1 MPEVARAILA
11 SGIGGL
17 ADSRL
22 SNLRRMKEAGIKVEM
37 LLLRSPALSE
47 ATEAVKLAEVSLN
60 SEFEV
65 VASLA
70 QEARALGKLHRV
82 ILMVDVGDRRE
93 GLLPEDVEGVAR
105 KIESLEGIRLLGLGS
120 NVGCLS
126 GISPSPKDTQLLV
139 QLAVRVEE
147 AIGRE
152 LAVISGGSSIHLR
165 MVEQGRLPA
174 RINQLRI
181 GEGILLGSDPA
192 DGRPFSYTSQDAF
205 TLTAEV
211 IEVKWKPALPQRE
224 SGHVVLEEHP
234 IREDQA
240 LRCRAIVAV
249 GTQDVRIEGLSPR
262 TPGMRIIGASSDHLV
277 LSILVQKKEE
287 VIAENGMVVAESV
300 EAAEA
305 GMEIFEKGGNAFDA
319 AVATSFASC
328 TCEPAMSSL
337 GGGGAALIYLADEDQ
352 TVAIE
357 FEGRLPR
364 AATEDMFVPDL
375 LPLGVEPHPSFGW
388 RGTRNNVGWM
398 GYRSLGVPGQVAGL
412 CQILEQFGT
421 MSLEEVT
428 SPNPGTVWH
437 YEPGRSHRTCD
448 KDLRRGLRG
457 QSLLCLDDWQSHETP
472 AAISSY

>member
-1 MPEVARAILA
+1 LRGKIDLQKITENARTITNLCAAHGITVIGVTKGCCGMPEVARAILA

-22 SNLRRMKEAGIKVEM
+22 SNLRRMKEAGIKVQM

-60 SEFEV
+60 SELEV

-82 ILMVDVGDRRE
+82 ILMVDVGDLRE

-105 KIESLEGIRLLGLGS
+105 KVESLEGIRLLGLGS
-120 NVGCLS
+120 NIGCLS
-126 GISPSPKDTQLLV
+126 RISPSLKDTQLLV

-192 DGRPFSYTSQDAF
+192 DGRPFAYTSQDTF

-211 IEVKWKPALPQRE
+211 IEVRWKPVLPQRE
-224 SGHVVLEEHP
+224 SGHVVLEDHP

-262 TPGMRIIGASSDHLV
+262 TPGMRIVGASSDQLV
-277 LSILVQKKEE
+277 LDVTARPVKVGDKLEFALKYPALMTAMASPYVRKE
-287 VIAENGMVVAESV
+287 IIPGSND
-300 EAAEA
+300 
-305 GMEIFEKGGNAFDA
+305 N
-319 AVATSFASC
+319 
-328 TCEPAMSSL
+328 
-337 GGGGAALIYLADEDQ
+337 
-352 TVAIE
+352 
-357 FEGRLPR
+357 
-364 AATEDMFVPDL
+364 AAT
-375 LPLGVEPHPSFGW
+375 
-388 RGTRNNVGWM
+388 
-398 GYRSLGVPGQVAGL
+398 
-412 CQILEQFGT
+412 
-421 MSLEEVT
+421 
-428 SPNPGTVWH
+428 
-437 YEPGRSHRTCD
+437 
-448 KDLRRGLRG
+448 
-457 QSLLCLDDWQSHETP
+457 
-472 AAISSY
+472 

>member
-1 MPEVARAILA
+1 MKVERQTGREKLCVTINLQKITENARTITNLCAAHGITVIGVTKGCCGMPEVARAILA

-60 SEFEV
+60 SELEV

-70 QEARALGKLHRV
+70 QEARALGRLHRV

-120 NVGCLS
+120 NIGCLS
-126 GISPSPKDTQLLV
+126 GISPSLKDTQLLV

-165 MVEQGRLPA
+165 MVEQGSLPV

-192 DGRPFSYTSQDAF
+192 DGRPFSYTSQDTF

-211 IEVKWKPALPQRE
+211 IEVKWKPALPNNNKRE

-240 LRCRAIVAV
+240 LRCQAIVAV

-277 LSILVQKKEE
+277 LDVTARPVKVGDKLEFALEYPALMTAMASPYVRKE
-287 VIAENGMVVAESV
+287 I
-300 EAAEA
+300 
-305 GMEIFEKGGNAFDA
+305 
-319 AVATSFASC
+319 
-328 TCEPAMSSL
+328 
-337 GGGGAALIYLADEDQ
+337 
-352 TVAIE
+352 
-357 FEGRLPR
+357 LPR
-364 AATEDMFVPDL
+364 SNDN
-375 LPLGVEPHPSFGW
+375 
-388 RGTRNNVGWM
+388 GT
-398 GYRSLGVPGQVAGL
+398 
-412 CQILEQFGT
+412 T
-421 MSLEEVT
+421 
-428 SPNPGTVWH
+428 
-437 YEPGRSHRTCD
+437 
-448 KDLRRGLRG
+448 
-457 QSLLCLDDWQSHETP
+457 
-472 AAISSY
+472 

>member
-1 MPEVARAILA
+1 MCVKINLQKITENARTITNLCAAHGITVIGVTKGCCGMPEVARAILA
-11 SGIGGL
+11 SGIREL

-105 KIESLEGIRLLGLGS
+105 KVESLEGIRLLGLGS
-120 NVGCLS
+120 NIGCLS
-126 GISPSPKDTQLLV
+126 GISPSLKDTQLLV

-192 DGRPFSYTSQDAF
+192 DGRPFSYTRQDTF

-211 IEVKWKPALPQRE
+211 IEVKWKPALPNKNKKKRK
-224 SGHVVLEEHP
+224 SGNSALEEHP
-234 IREDQA
+234 IREDPA
-240 LRCRAIVAV
+240 LRCRAILAV

-262 TPGMRIIGASSDHLV
+262 DPGMRIIGGSSDHLV
-277 LSILVQKKEE
+277 LDVTARPVKVGDKLEFALKYPALMTAMASPYVRKEIL
-287 VIAENGMVVAESV
+287 
-300 EAAEA
+300 
-305 GMEIFEKGGNAFDA
+305 
-319 AVATSFASC
+319 
-328 TCEPAMSSL
+328 L
-337 GGGGAALIYLADEDQ
+337 
-352 TVAIE
+352 
-357 FEGRLPR
+357 
-364 AATEDMFVPDL
+364 
-375 LPLGVEPHPSFGW
+375 
-388 RGTRNNVGWM
+388 
-398 GYRSLGVPGQVAGL
+398 RSNDNDTA
-412 CQILEQFGT
+412 
-421 MSLEEVT
+421 
-428 SPNPGTVWH
+428 
-437 YEPGRSHRTCD
+437 
-448 KDLRRGLRG
+448 
-457 QSLLCLDDWQSHETP
+457 
-472 AAISSY
+472 

>member
-11 SGIGGL
+11 SGIRGL

-93 GLLPEDVEGVAR
+93 GLLPEDLEGVAR
-105 KIESLEGIRLLGLGS
+105 KVESLEGIRLLGLGS
-120 NVGCLS
+120 NIGCLS
-126 GISPSPKDTQLLV
+126 GISPSLKDTLLLV

-192 DGRPFSYTSQDAF
+192 DGRPFSYTSQDTF

-211 IEVKWKPALPQRE
+211 IEVKWKPALSKK
-224 SGHVVLEEHP
+224 SGNSALEEHP
-234 IREDQA
+234 IREDPA
-240 LRCRAIVAV
+240 LRCRAILAV

-262 TPGMRIIGASSDHLV
+262 DPGMRIIGGSSDHLV
-277 LSILVQKKEE
+277 LDVTARPVKVGDKLEFALKYPALMTAMASPYVRKE
-287 VIAENGMVVAESV
+287 N
-300 EAAEA
+300 
-305 GMEIFEKGGNAFDA
+305 
-319 AVATSFASC
+319 
-328 TCEPAMSSL
+328 
-337 GGGGAALIYLADEDQ
+337 
-352 TVAIE
+352 
-357 FEGRLPR
+357 
-364 AATEDMFVPDL
+364 L
-375 LPLGVEPHPSFGW
+375 L
-388 RGTRNNVGWM
+388 
-398 GYRSLGVPGQVAGL
+398 RSNDNDTA
-412 CQILEQFGT
+412 
-421 MSLEEVT
+421 
-428 SPNPGTVWH
+428 
-437 YEPGRSHRTCD
+437 
-448 KDLRRGLRG
+448 
-457 QSLLCLDDWQSHETP
+457 
-472 AAISSY
+472 